1 MIAKHEHWS
10 SKIGFILAT
19 AGSAVG
25 LGALWR
31 FPYTVGT
38 NGGGAF
44 VLFYLIFCIL
54 LGFPVFIA
62 ELIIGRKTQ
71 KSAVLAYSILHPKSK
86 NWRGLGWFNFAT
98 SLLIL
103 SFYAVVSGWVLSYVF
118 MSISNF
124 SHGKTPEQIGA
135 VFGTLYESPWINLFW
150 FALFL
155 LINLGVV
162 AGGVKK
168 GIEHWSKILMPLLFI
183 FLIGL
188 FIFSTTLPGFAAAA
202 KFIFY
207 PDFSKLKA
215 DSILNALGLALFT
228 LSVGY
233 GIMITYGSY
242 MQKSENIPKNGFVVA
257 VMTIFVSLI
266 SGLVIFPIVFSYGLP
281 PEAGPGLVFKTLP
294 ILFAKLPAT
303 LLISTVFFL
312 LMLFASLTSTISL
325 LEILVANLM
334 EVYEVT
340 RKKACYLL
348 TLLTFIIGIPSALS
362 GSKTLFPTWEAI
374 YGKNFF
380 DMLDYLTLS
389 WFTPISVLL
398 TTIFVGWTLKK
409 EMLYEEFALGTNLAF
424 LARPWLFLVKF
435 IVPLVI
441 LFIILHEAGIIK
453 I

>member
-1 MIAKHEHWS
+1 MAIKHEHWS

-44 VLFYLIFCIL
+44 VLCYLLFCTL
-54 LGFPVFIA
+54 LGFPLFIA

-71 KSAVLAYSILHPKSK
+71 KSAVLAYSILAHKSQ
-86 NWRGLGWFNFAT
+86 NWRALGWFNFII

-118 MSISNF
+118 MSLSNF
-124 SHGKTPEQIGA
+124 SSGKTPEEIGA
-135 VFGTLYESPWINLFW
+135 IFGTVYTSPWINIFW

-168 GIEHWSKILMPLLFI
+168 GIEYWSKILMPLLFL

-188 FIFSTTLPGFAAAA
+188 FIFATTLPGFIPAV

-207 PDFSKLKA
+207 PDFTKLKP

-233 GIMITYGSY
+233 GIIVTYGSY
-242 MQKSENIPKNGFVVA
+242 MEKTENIPKNGFVVA
-257 VMTIFVSLI
+257 IMTIFVSLI

-303 LLISTVFFL
+303 LLISTIFFL

-325 LEILVANLM
+325 LEILVANVM
-334 EVYEVT
+334 EVYEIA
-340 RKKACYLL
+340 RKKACYIL
-348 TLLTFIIGIPSALS
+348 TLLAFIIGIPSALA
-362 GSKTLFPTWEAI
+362 GSKTLFPDWEMI

-389 WFTPISVLL
+389 WFTPISVLI
-398 TTIFVGWTLKK
+398 TTIFTGWFLKK
-409 EMLYEEFALGTNLAF
+409 EMLYEEFSLGTSLGF
-424 LARPWLFLVKF
+424 LAPPWFFLIKYIIPVVIF
-435 IVPLVI
+435 I
-441 LFIILHEAGIIK
+441 IILHEAGIIT